1 MSPLLR
7 VLARCRPR
15 RRFWLGRP
23 MWATIARGASG
34 GYLLRIGYTQGV
46 DWVDLPA
53 AMSRGVPGEGTRPDA
68 RQLAAVAAALSDR
81 RLART
86 TGWQLDADGN
96 LCAPL
101 TVTPWRPAVDRKGA
115 L

>member
-1 MSPLLR
+1 MNLLSR
-7 VLARCRPR
+7 ALARCWPR

-23 MWATIARGASG
+23 MWATIARGTSG
-34 GYLLRIGYTQGV
+34 EYLLRIGYTQGV

-53 AMSRGVPGEGTRPDA
+53 AVSTGVPGEGSRPDA

-81 RLART
+81 RLTRT
-86 TGWQLDADGN
+86 TEWQLDADGN

-101 TVTPWRPAVDRKGA
+101 TVTPWRPTTDRKEVS
-115 L
+115 

>member
-23 MWATIARGASG
+23 MWAIIARGASG
-34 GYLLRIGYTQGV
+34 EYLLRIGYTQGT

-53 AMSRGVPGEGTRPDA
+53 AVSRGVPGEGARPDA
-68 RQLAAVAAALSDR
+68 RQLAAVAAALADR
-81 RLART
+81 RLTRIT
-86 TGWQLDADGN
+86 EWQLDADGN

-101 TVTPWRPAVDRKGA
+101 TVTPWRSTVDRKEA